1 MNASDEQTVIVVVRD
16 NLLKSLMTALFTPLV
31 LPFAM
36 VSVKVVMPIMWLLSP
51 LIRRLPPA
59 ISEWS
64 GWAGV
69 VLSGMIVVLVPA
81 WIVVSQGI
89 DRSVVITVGLV
100 CVFLV
105 TVGMLLTVWDYI
117 RYRGWSAQS
126 DKSVSRPSMRF
137 VHAILNGDVQSTLE
151 QTTNRYQSS
160 CDRAKHIMRIQDI
173 REALGVAPKT
183 TSFDR
188 PPNMPLEHLPE
199 LISFLQN
206 EVESGA
212 DGFAFALLQC
222 PGSSDKHWLMM
233 HMRDEGG
240 VPAVDSFELLTERA
254 GAKS

>member
-1 MNASDEQTVIVVVRD
+1 MAATDETTVIVVVR
-16 NLLKSLMTALFTPLV
+16 NRLLMSLVNVLLIPFA

-36 VSVKVVMPIMWLLSP
+36 VSIKVVMPIMWLMSP
-51 LIRRLPPA
+51 LTRRLPP
-59 ISEWS
+59 SCSKWVEWS
-64 GWAGV
+64 GLWLA
-69 VLSGMIVVLVPA
+69 GMILCVVPA
-81 WIVVSQGI
+81 WIVISQGVNWDI
-89 DRSVVITVGLV
+89 VLTLSGV
-100 CVFLV
+100 CVFLCA
-105 TVGMLLTVWDYI
+105 VGTLGAVWDQI
-117 RYRGWSAQS
+117 RYRGWTTESS
-126 DKSVSRPSMRF
+126 DSLSRPAVRF
-137 VHAILNGDVQSTLE
+137 VNAIMNCDTQSTLE